1 MSGDEQLYLYLAIG
15 AFSLFGVV
23 LAWTEWYSNRS

>member
-1 MSGDEQLYLYLAIG
+1 MTADELHFLYLVIEAM
-15 AFSLFGVV
+15 ALFGAA